1 MEFFKLC
8 SGLPL
13 EQRMGKENSRGLTT
27 HPLRVAGEGVQES
40 IDKLDR
46 GVAESAALAGMAIG
60 LMAMEWWRY
69 FRPSAASPWVTTF
82 IALLIV
88 CFVGRRVIRDRK
100 KRRSLK
106 LGRDGERL
114 VAEQL
119 ERLRSNGFHIFHDV
133 VAGEFNLDHVAIGP
147 TGIFVVE
154 TKARTKNG
162 AGVRVEFDGKV
173 CRVHGR
179 EMEPNPLRQAEANAR
194 WLYQFLRQTT
204 GKARF
209 VTPVIVFP
217 EWWVERQNRA
227 DVRVLN
233 HKEVACLAEGRAV
246 LDKEDISCAVFHLDQ
261 FARRRVEA

>member
-13 EQRMGKENSRGLTT
+13 EKRMGKNNSRGLTA

-40 IDKLDR
+40 INNLDR
-46 GVAESAALAGMAIG
+46 GVTEAAALAGMVIG

-69 FRPSAASPWVTTF
+69 FRPSASSPWVTTV
-82 IALLIV
+82 IALLFV
-88 CFVGRRVIRDRK
+88 GFVGRRVIRDRK
-100 KRRSLK
+100 KKQSLK

-119 ERLRSNGFHIFHDV
+119 EHLRSKGFHVFHDV

-147 TGIFVVE
+147 TGIFAVE

-162 AGVRVEFDGKV
+162 ADARVEFDGKV
-173 CRVHGR
+173 CRMHGR
-179 EMEPNPLRQAEANAR
+179 EMVPNPLRQAEANAR

-204 GKARF
+204 GKACF

-217 EWWVERQNRA
+217 EWWVERKNRA

-233 HKEVACLAEGRAV
+233 HKELASLAEGRAV
-246 LDKEDISCAVFHLDQ
+246 LGEEDISCAVFHLDQ